1 MNDYNFGNFV
11 CMLRE
16 KKGLTQAE
24 IAEMLSVT
32 AAAVSKWEN
41 GSSKPRVEV
50 LFKLAEI
57 LGVRPEELMA
67 GHYIEGSELDPE
79 AVKNINERYEYL
91 RRIDS
96 HNTMGIK
103 FRRIAAFLIDW
114 NIIGLFCMLV
124 LGVIAFFFSEQIKSS
139 DPALVIPMLLTMLA
153 YPVLFVL
160 RDVIFGRR
168 SLGKRLLGLIV
179 IDRQTGEV
187 AKPSK
192 RILRNLFLP
201 LMQIDGF
208 VMLFSG
214 SSVGDRVVNA
224 AVIPIKS
231 LYYDDDDGDSS
242 NTEKINSYNT
252 PKPMTK
258 RTVIALIAAILGM
271 IVLFVFFILG
281 VTDSALDAEKDTERY
296 KLAYSYLVESEK
308 FKELGIEES
317 DLKFNSISSTSSRNV
332 DGEKV
337 RTAEFG
343 WRIDFTRS
351 IYVICH
357 DDGEGW
363 YVCTDCTKFE

>member
-16 KKGLTQAE
+16 KKGLTQADV
-24 IAEMLSVT
+24 AEQLGVT

-96 HNTMGIK
+96 HNKMGVK

-114 NIIGLFCMLV
+114 NIIGLFEMFATGILMY
-124 LGVIAFFFSEQIKSS
+124 LFAEQMNE
-139 DPALVIPMLLTMLA
+139 PEPGLVITFFLTILL
-153 YPVLFVL
+153 YPVLFIL

-192 RILRNLFLP
+192 RIFRNLFLP
-201 LMQIDGF
+201 LMQIDVF

-214 SSVGDRVVNA
+214 SSVGDRVAGA
-224 AVIPIKS
+224 AVITVKD
-231 LYYDDDDGDSS
+231 LYYREDEE
-242 NTEKINSYNT
+242 NEVEKINSYKA
-252 PKPMTK
+252 PSPMSKKTILLL
-258 RTVIALIAAILGM
+258 VCGILAAIITLIG
-271 IVLFVFFILG
+271 FIFSSVSIILQ
-281 VTDSALDAEKDTERY
+281 SQKSTEEY
-296 KLAYSYLVESEK
+296 QIAYEYLIESDK
-308 FKELGIEES
+308 FAELGLTED
-317 DLKFNSISSTSSRNV
+317 DLRFNSYSKNSSRNA
-332 DGEKV
+332 DGDKTT
-337 RTAEFG
+337 TAELGF
-343 WRIDFTRS
+343 RIGGGRS

-357 DDGEGW
+357 DDGDGW
-363 YVCTDCTKFE
+363 YVCEECTKFE